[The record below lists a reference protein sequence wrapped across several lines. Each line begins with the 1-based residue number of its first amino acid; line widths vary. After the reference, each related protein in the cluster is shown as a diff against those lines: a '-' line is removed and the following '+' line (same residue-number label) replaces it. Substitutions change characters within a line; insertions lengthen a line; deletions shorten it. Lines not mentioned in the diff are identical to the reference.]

1 MKELY
6 TETSQYRNWNYTKEK
21 LQETRKINHKLA
33 VKRVK
38 KKIMEESILQKQMS
52 ESSSPA
58 YSEQGERVNSP
69 RVNSPKLNPSEI
81 EYLTVEDELAL
92 CKYYQTQ
99 IRAMINQFSVEIRD
113 NKFTD
118 KVWAT
123 AVTFVKRFYLRNTVM
138 NYHPK
143 EIIVTCLFLAAKSEH
158 SFVSIDEFVKVSKV
172 PKNRIFELELVV
184 SGSLR
189 YEYTVHHPFIAAFG
203 YYLDMQ
209 NVIKDTN
216 KIKSIYEKSISF
228 IKASILTDA
237 MFIYQPSQI
246 ALTALRMAAKQ
257 DKFDLSNYL
266 LYKFTSDSHK
276 KVESLYKVLDD
287 IEGTIKNQEQT
298 TFEQAKL
305 IDKRLLRC
313 KNPEKNPN
321 SAISR
326 KRRLDK
332 EANVEAERKK
342 KKKHEDEYQKEI
354 SSVFN

>member
-69 RVNSPKLNPSEI
+69 RVNSPNLNPSEI

-92 CKYYQTQ
+92 
-99 IRAMINQFSVEIRD
+99 F
-113 NKFTD
+113 
-118 KVWAT
+118 
-123 AVTFVKRFYLRNTVM
+123 
-138 NYHPK
+138 
-143 EIIVTCLFLAAKSEH
+143 TCLFLAAKSEH

-172 PKNRIFELELVV
+172 LKTRIFELELVV

-189 YEYTVHHPFIAAFG
+189 YEYTVHHPFISAFG

-216 KIKSIYEKSISF
+216 KIKSIYEKSIGF

-246 ALTALRMAAKQ
+246 ALAALRMAAKQ

-266 LYKFTSDSHK
+266 RYKFKSDSPK
-276 KVESLYKVLDD
+276 KVESLYKILDD
-287 IEGTIKNQEQT
+287 IDGTIKNQEQT

-332 EANVEAERKK
+332 EASVEAERRK
-342 KKKHEDEYQKEI
+342 KKKHEDEYQKET